1 MEVFGDV
8 TRVLVPYRFG
18 RKSVRWRGDSVR
30 ETGATVSTH
39 TFFVAQHGRRHGA
52 GVEAVIVGGHEG
64 RRRTSAT
71 GGYKLGGTG
80 RSRGVDTSWGILFT
94 VAVGRSLYTRPRCRE
109 RRKQG
114 SLKVRVGD
122 KIIR

>member
-1 MEVFGDV
+1 M
-8 TRVLVPYRFG
+8 
-18 RKSVRWRGDSVR
+18 R

-64 RRRTSAT
+64 RRRTSGT

-80 RSRGVDTSWGILFT
+80 DPEEWIQVGGFSLPLLWVAAYILGRDAESVGSRGV
-94 VAVGRSLYTRPRCRE
+94 
-109 RRKQG
+109 
-114 SLKVRVGD
+114 
-122 KIIR
+122 